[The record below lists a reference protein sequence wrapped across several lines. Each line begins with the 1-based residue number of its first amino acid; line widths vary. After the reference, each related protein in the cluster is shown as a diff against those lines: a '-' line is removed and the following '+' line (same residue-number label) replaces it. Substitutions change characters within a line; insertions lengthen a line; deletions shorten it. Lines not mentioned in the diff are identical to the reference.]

1 MKENKN
7 NMISADDFRKLI
19 DKGKFNKKGRLILE
33 NEIPLAEINMPTK
46 FDKKEEVKKL
56 DTITTTKFYCFN
68 IDPCPKPRMTSSDRW
83 KKRKCT
89 DKYWKFKDDLKEI
102 AIEYNITSLPT
113 VIKKLEFGIKMPDSW
128 SQKKKDMM
136 LCKYHTQRPDIDN
149 YIKAYFDSLCNE
161 DSHIA
166 EISNVKKVWAIS
178 GYILMGI

>member
-7 NMISADDFRKLI
+7 NIISSDDFRKLI

-46 FDKKEEVKKL
+46 FDKKKEVKEL

-89 DKYWKFKDDLKEI
+89 DKYWKFKDELKEI
-102 AIEYNITSLPT
+102 AIKYNIT
-113 VIKKLEFGIKMPDSW
+113 
-128 SQKKKDMM
+128 
-136 LCKYHTQRPDIDN
+136 
-149 YIKAYFDSLCNE
+149 KAIF
-161 DSHIA
+161 A
-166 EISNVKKVWAIS
+166 
-178 GYILMGI
+178 

>member
-7 NMISADDFRKLI
+7 IIISADDFRKLK

-46 FDKKEEVKKL
+46 FDKKEEVKEL
-56 DTITTTKFYCFN
+56 DTITITKFYCFN
-68 IDPCPKPRMTSSDRW
+68 IDPCPKPRMTISDRW

-89 DKYWKFKDDLKEI
+89 DKYWKFKDELKEI
-102 AIEYNITSLPT
+102 AIKYNITSLPT

-149 YIKAYFDSLCNE
+149 YIKAYFDSLCDE

-166 EISNVKKVWAIS
+166 EISNVKKVWAIN